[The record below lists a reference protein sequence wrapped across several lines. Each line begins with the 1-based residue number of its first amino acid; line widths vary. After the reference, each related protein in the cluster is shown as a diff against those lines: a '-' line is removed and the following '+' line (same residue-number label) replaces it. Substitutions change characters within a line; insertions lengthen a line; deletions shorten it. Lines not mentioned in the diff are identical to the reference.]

1 MRAAQVHA
9 EPLGE
14 QSARA
19 LNPGAGEPSVEH
31 DGPPPSPGLP
41 NSPKWPAKF
50 ARVGGAGDGVPFAEK
65 RSGTVSTRTL
75 EQASAARTPH
85 APTICAQG
93 DRVFRSKGGGA
104 AAATKTKRKGRSK
117 KARTQAEQ
125 YAAKEEGKA
134 DL

>member
-1 MRAAQVHA
+1 MWSTTVL
-9 EPLGE
+9 PY
-14 QSARA
+14 
-19 LNPGAGEPSVEH
+19 
-31 DGPPPSPGLP
+31 PPACP

-75 EQASAARTPH
+75 EQASAARTAD
-85 APTICAQG
+85 APSICAQG
-93 DRVFRSKGGGA
+93 DRVFRSKAGGA
-104 AAATKTKRKGRSK
+104 AAAAKTKRKGRSK
-117 KARTQAEQ
+117 KARTKAEQ

>member
-1 MRAAQVHA
+1 MKACSNGH
-9 EPLGE
+9 E

-31 DGPPPSPGLP
+31 DGPAPSPGLP